1 MIKVY
6 GADWCSDCIV
16 LKKVLLEYKIEYK
29 YIDISKDEE
38 AIKYIE
44 KINNG
49 KRTIPTLIIN
59 DKSYTNPKINNLLAI
74 LRNEKYIT

>member
-6 GADWCSDCIV
+6 GADWCSDCLV

-59 DKSYTNPKINNLLAI
+59 DKSYTNPNINNLLAI